1 MPAPDSIRQLVEHFK
16 QNQPSYRSGKFNE
29 AQLRLEFL
37 NPLFEAL
44 GWDVSNRSGYAEAY
58 KDVVVEPSLEVE
70 GELKA
75 PDYAFRIGGTRK
87 FFVEAKKPAVNI
99 QYEIYPAFQLRRYA
113 WSAKLPL
120 GILTDFEEFA
130 VYDCRSKPNPTDQ
143 AATGRVMFLR
153 YTDYIEQWD
162 EIAGIF
168 SKGAVMKGSFDQY
181 AQGATGK
188 HGTQEVDDAFLKEIE
203 GWRDLLARNLA
214 IRNSTLSVPELN
226 YAVQMTIDRIVFLRI
241 CEDRGIEPQEQLKNL
256 LEQEDI
262 YTGLC
267 GLFRQADRRYNSGLF
282 HFEKEKGQSSSADGL
297 SLGLAI
303 DDKALKE
310 IIKSLYF
317 PCPYV
322 FSVIPA
328 DILGQVYERFL
339 GKVIRLTEGHQ
350 AKVEEKPEVRKA
362 GGVYYTPTYIVE
374 YIVKN
379 TVGKLLEGRTP
390 KEAAELKIVDPACG
404 SGSFL
409 LGAYQ
414 YLLDWH
420 TKWYMDNDPQ
430 HWAKAASPR
439 VYQAQGGE
447 WKLTTAE
454 KKRILLDSI
463 HGVDIDPQAVE
474 VTKLSLSLKVL
485 EGESQESIGTQLG
498 LFKERALPDL
508 GRNIQCGNSLIGPDY
523 YADRQL
529 ELGMERAEERSR
541 VNAFD
546 WQSAFPQVFARG
558 GFDAVIGNPP
568 YIRVRIFKDLYPRE
582 AEYLKDSYKCATHVW
597 DIYLLFF
604 EKAVD
609 ILRPNGLVSYIIP
622 IQTLHQPNCERLRKL
637 LLEETSV
644 KSIVDLSKIHIFQN
658 AIVKNCIIVS
668 EKKLNKT
675 NKIDIFYPSK
685 PEELFNK
692 PIRNWPQSYIHKNPL
707 MSMKIDLMSEK
718 KLLCEKLESVSWRLE
733 ELCYVTF
740 GLRSCAKGVGQ
751 GGKERLITLNNDSS
765 NVKPYLEG
773 RDIKRYKI
781 NPTGRFIRYIPS
793 QMYSPRDPALFETK
807 KIISQSMLS
816 KMKLVATLDDS
827 KYYVEQSL
835 VCIIPHGIMTEK
847 VNLETLPLEFIL
859 GIINSQL
866 ENFYFSTS
874 IIDYSLGGG
883 LIHATPG
890 SQSKL
895 VIPKV
900 NGKQINSMVALVKHM
915 LLLTTQL
922 ANTPQEREELQRE
935 IEATD
940 KQIDTLVYELY
951 GLTEEE
957 IKIVEE
963 SK

>member
-1 MPAPDSIRQLVEHFK
+1 VEHFK
-16 QNQPSYRSGKFNE
+16 QNQPSYRAGKFNE

-37 NPLFEAL
+37 NPFFEAL

-70 GELKA
+70 GEMKA

-99 QYEIYPAFQLRRYA
+99 QYDIYPAFQLRRYA

-143 AATGRVMFLR
+143 AGTGRAMFLKF
-153 YTDYIEQWD
+153 TDYIEKWD

-168 SKGAVMKGSFDQY
+168 SKDAVMKGSFDQF
-181 AQGATGK
+181 AQGVKGK

-203 GWRDLLARNLA
+203 GWRELLARNLA
-214 IRNSTLSVPELN
+214 IRNTALTVPELN

-241 CEDRGIEPQEQLKNL
+241 CEDRGIEPQEQLKAL
-256 LEQEDI
+256 LEQDDI
-262 YTGLC
+262 YSGLC
-267 GLFRQADRRYNSGLF
+267 GLFRKADTRYNSGLF
-282 HFEKEKGQSSSADGL
+282 HFEKEKTQSSSPDGL
-297 SLGLAI
+297 CLALAI
-303 DDKALKE
+303 DDKPLKE

-339 GKVIRLTEGHQ
+339 GKVIRLTAGHQ

-379 TVGKLLEGRTP
+379 TVGKLLEGKTP

-414 YLLDWH
+414 HLLDWH
-420 TKWYMDNDPQ
+420 TKWYSENDPQ
-430 HWAKAASPR
+430 AWAKAASPR

-447 WKLTTAE
+447 WRLTTAE
-454 KKRILLDSI
+454 KKRILLDNI

-523 YADRQL
+523 YNDRQL
-529 ELGMERAEERSR
+529 ELGMEGAEERSR

-568 YIRVRIFKDLYPRE
+568 YLFITELVESDKKYFFQKYLTT
-582 AEYLKDSYKCATHVW
+582 EYRFDVYGLFIEMAIC
-597 DIYLLFF
+597 LLLRQ
-604 EKAVD
+604 KG
-609 ILRPNGLVSYIIP
+609 ILSLIIP
-622 IQTLHQPNCERLRKL
+622 HTL
-637 LLEETSV
+637 
-644 KSIVDLSKIHIFQN
+644 
-658 AIVKNCIIVS
+658 
-668 EKKLNKT
+668 
-675 NKIDIFYPSK
+675 
-685 PEELFNK
+685 
-692 PIRNWPQSYIHKNPL
+692 
-707 MSMKIDLMSEK
+707 
-718 KLLCEKLESVSWRLE
+718 
-733 ELCYVTF
+733 
-740 GLRSCAKGVGQ
+740 
-751 GGKERLITLNNDSS
+751 LNNDSF
-765 NVKPYLEG
+765 G
-773 RDIKRYKI
+773 
-781 NPTGRFIRYIPS
+781 
-793 QMYSPRDPALFETK
+793 
-807 KIISQSMLS
+807 
-816 KMKLVATLDDS
+816 KLRR
-827 KYYVEQSL
+827 
-835 VCIIPHGIMTEK
+835 
-847 VNLETLPLEFIL
+847 
-859 GIINSQL
+859 
-866 ENFYFSTS
+866 
-874 IIDYSLGGG
+874 
-883 LIHATPG
+883 
-890 SQSKL
+890 
-895 VIPKV
+895 
-900 NGKQINSMVALVKHM
+900 
-915 LLLTTQL
+915 LLLTKTYINEILDIGPGVFENARNETMIILLQKGEVLSSNLTKIVLTNINEFPKPLKQEELHQVIWAKNRNASWSIKVTGEDIQVISKMENFIDHLGEICTINQGLRTGNNLKYLSENQEDTLWKPVVGGKNVGRYEALPNTVFVFYNPKVLDAPRNPEIFESQEKLIVQEIRNITLARRIIATYDDQQFYCLQSTNVINLRQLKKSTWNLYYLLGILNSKAINYFFRQHFLGNNHVASNQL
-922 ANTPQEREELQRE
+922 AQLPIPKADKTRNDFIILLVKRMLELHKRIEHTPHEQDQLQRE

-940 KQIDTLVYELY
+940 KQIDALVYELY

-957 IKIVEE
+957 IKVIEY
-963 SK
+963 S